1 MNQEQED
8 LVKSI
13 NFANEFIKI
22 VRGFKLDQERQDSL
36 PQEVKEYLANEHLNK
51 LITDQGLEPEM
62 LVWGLLHMI
71 EILLKFADLQPN
83 DLVEII
89 QRNNI
94 GRVSVDGDQTPFEVQ
109 ALELLYLL
117 DVDPSIKDHCRT
129 LYLKLFSPEMAV
141 KQIVDAL
148 KCRVTTI

>member
-1 MNQEQED
+1 MNQEQQD

-36 PQEVKEYLANEHLNK
+36 PQEIKEYLANEHLNK

-71 EILLKFADLQPN
+71 EILLKFANLQPN
-83 DLVEII
+83 DLVEIMDKFVESI
-89 QRNNI
+89 TNGN
-94 GRVSVDGDQTPFEVQ
+94 GD
-109 ALELLYLL
+109 
-117 DVDPSIKDHCRT
+117 KD
-129 LYLKLFSPEMAV
+129 Y
-141 KQIVDAL
+141 D
-148 KCRVTTI
+148 

>member
-22 VRGFKLDQERQDSL
+22 IRGFKLDQERQDSL
-36 PQEVKEYLANEHLNK
+36 PQEIKEYLANEHLNK

-71 EILLKFADLQPN
+71 EILLKFANLQPN
-83 DLVEII
+83 DLVEIMEKFV
-89 QRNNI
+89 QTLTNEN
-94 GRVSVDGDQTPFEVQ
+94 GD
-109 ALELLYLL
+109 
-117 DVDPSIKDHCRT
+117 KD
-129 LYLKLFSPEMAV
+129 Y
-141 KQIVDAL
+141 D
-148 KCRVTTI
+148 

>member
-36 PQEVKEYLANEHLNK
+36 PQEIKEYLANEHLNQ

-71 EILLKFADLQPN
+71 EILLKFANLQPN
-83 DLVEII
+83 DLVEIMDKFVESI
-89 QRNNI
+89 TNGN
-94 GRVSVDGDQTPFEVQ
+94 GD
-109 ALELLYLL
+109 
-117 DVDPSIKDHCRT
+117 KD
-129 LYLKLFSPEMAV
+129 Y
-141 KQIVDAL
+141 D
-148 KCRVTTI
+148 

>member
-1 MNQEQED
+1 MNQEQSD
-8 LVKSI
+8 LIKSI

-36 PQEVKEYLANEHLNK
+36 PQEVKEYLANEHLNQ

-83 DLVEII
+83 DLVEIMEKFV
-89 QRNNI
+89 QTLTNET
-94 GRVSVDGDQTPFEVQ
+94 GD
-109 ALELLYLL
+109 
-117 DVDPSIKDHCRT
+117 KD
-129 LYLKLFSPEMAV
+129 Y
-141 KQIVDAL
+141 D
-148 KCRVTTI
+148 

>member
-1 MNQEQED
+1 MNQEQQD

-36 PQEVKEYLANEHLNK
+36 PQEIKEYLANEHLNK
-51 LITDQGLEPEM
+51 LITDQELEPEM

-83 DLVEII
+83 DLVEIMEKFV
-89 QRNNI
+89 QTLTNEN
-94 GRVSVDGDQTPFEVQ
+94 GD
-109 ALELLYLL
+109 
-117 DVDPSIKDHCRT
+117 KD
-129 LYLKLFSPEMAV
+129 Y
-141 KQIVDAL
+141 D
-148 KCRVTTI
+148 

>member
-36 PQEVKEYLANEHLNK
+36 PQEIKEYLANEHLNQ

-83 DLVEII
+83 DLVEIMEKFV
-89 QRNNI
+89 QTLTNEN
-94 GRVSVDGDQTPFEVQ
+94 GD
-109 ALELLYLL
+109 
-117 DVDPSIKDHCRT
+117 KD
-129 LYLKLFSPEMAV
+129 Y
-141 KQIVDAL
+141 D
-148 KCRVTTI
+148 